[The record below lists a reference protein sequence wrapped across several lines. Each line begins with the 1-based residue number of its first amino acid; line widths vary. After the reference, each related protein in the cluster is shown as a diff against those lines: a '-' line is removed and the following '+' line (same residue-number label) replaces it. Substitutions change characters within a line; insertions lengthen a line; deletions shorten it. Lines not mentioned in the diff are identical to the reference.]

1 VSDDG
6 DGAGGD
12 DDGDGAG
19 GDDDATATDDDLLYH
34 VDDDLV
40 PAGEATVS
48 VRDRGFTYGDG
59 AFETMRAYGG
69 DVFEWER
76 HAERLA
82 ASCETLG
89 IDHGLDDADLRA
101 RVDETLAANDLAD
114 AYLKLSITR
123 GPQPGK
129 LTPQPTTDPTVVV
142 YVAPLPRG
150 GVDGDTPWDDPAV
163 VQTVK
168 TRKPAA
174 DALPADAKT
183 HNYLNSI
190 LARQEL
196 FDADEALVRGP
207 DGAVAEGAAS
217 NLFFVDDRGLYTP
230 STDVPLLPGVTRA
243 VVLELAA
250 DLDVPVYTGRYDVAD
265 VREAQEAFLTNST
278 WELRPI
284 ERLDGIA
291 IGGGPVTELLARAFD
306 RLVEQRHYGG
316 GDGDSGEGSDADGED
331 PNATDDDA

>member
-1 VSDDG
+1 VSDG
-6 DGAGGD
+6 EG
-12 DDGDGAG
+12 
-19 GDDDATATDDDLLYH
+19 LLYH
-34 VDDDLV
+34 VDGDLV
-40 PAGEATVS
+40 PVDEATVS

-69 DVFEWER
+69 DVFEFER

-82 ASCETLG
+82 ATCETLG
-89 IDHGLDDADLRA
+89 IDHGLAAADLRG
-101 RVDETLAANDLAD
+101 RVDETLAANDLDD

-142 YVAPLPRG
+142 YVAELPRG
-150 GVDGDTPWDDPAV
+150 GVDGDTPWDDPAS

-168 TRKPAA
+168 TRKPAT

-217 NLFFVDDRGLYTP
+217 NLFFVDERGLYTP
-230 STDVPLLPGVTRA
+230 STDVPLLPGITRA

-265 VREAQEAFLTNST
+265 VREAEEAFLTNST
-278 WELRPI
+278 WEVRPVA
-284 ERLDGIA
+284 ELDGIE

-306 RLVEQRHYGG
+306 RLVEERHYGG
-316 GDGDSGEGSDADGED
+316 RDGVEDPEDAGDGAAGDG
-331 PNATDDDA
+331 AGDDAAGDGAT

>member
-1 VSDDG
+1 VSSE
-6 DGAGGD
+6 
-12 DDGDGAG
+12 
-19 GDDDATATDDDLLYH
+19 DLLYH
-34 VDDDLV
+34 VDGDLV
-40 PAGEATVS
+40 PVDEATVS

-89 IDHGLDDADLRA
+89 IDHGLDAADLRA
-101 RVDETLAANDLAD
+101 RVDETLAANDLD
-114 AYLKLSITR
+114 EAYLKLSITR
-123 GPQPGK
+123 GPQPGT

-142 YVAPLPRG
+142 YVAELPRSGVG
-150 GVDGDTPWDDPAV
+150 GTTPWDDPAV

-168 TRKPAA
+168 TRKPAT

-217 NLFFVDDRGLYTP
+217 NLFFVDERGLYTP
-230 STDVPLLPGVTRA
+230 STDIPLLPGITRA

-265 VREAQEAFLTNST
+265 VREAEEAFLTNST
-278 WELRPI
+278 WELRPV
-284 ERLDGIA
+284 ERLDGIE
-291 IGGGPVTELLARAFD
+291 IGGGPVTELLTRAFD

-316 GDGDSGEGSDADGED
+316 LDDGDGEGRAENDDGPDADAGED
-331 PNATDDDA
+331 AP